1 MRAII
6 AALAANIGIAT
17 TKFIAAAIS
26 GSASMLAEAIH
37 SVADSG
43 NQLLLI
49 LGGKR
54 SRRTATIAHPF
65 GYGRSRFIYAFMVS
79 IVLFSI
85 GGMFSILEG
94 FSKLNEPHGLENF
107 WVPLVVLGVSIVL
120 ESFSLRTA
128 LREAKKVRGK
138 ASLAKF
144 IRHAKQPELP
154 VVMLEDIAAL
164 IGLVFA
170 FVGVGMTALTH
181 NPIWDAYGT
190 LAIGFLLVVVAIILG
205 IETSSLL
212 IGEGASADDVVLIRD
227 ALEVV
232 VGTGGVIHMKTM
244 YLGPDELLLGAK
256 ISVAKDATGAEIAET
271 IDAAEESVRNAVPIA
286 RVIYLEPDIKR
297 AKSKPSATSATQ
309 KKSAAAKRTAPA
321 KRQK

>member
-6 AALAANIGIAT
+6 AALLANIGIAI
-17 TKFIAAAIS
+17 TKFLAAAIS

-49 LGGKR
+49 VGGKR
-54 SRRTATIAHPF
+54 AKRQATAAHPF
-65 GYGRSRFIYAFMVS
+65 GYGRSRYIYAFMVS

-85 GGMFSILEG
+85 GGMFSIVEG
-94 FSKLNEPHGLENF
+94 VSKLSEKH
-107 WVPLVVLGVSIVL
+107 PLDNVWIPLAVLAVAIVL

-128 LREAKKVRGK
+128 LHEAKKMRGK
-138 ASLAKF
+138 SSLIQF
-144 IRHAKQPELP
+144 IRHAKSPELP

-170 FVGVGMTALTH
+170 FAGVGLTALTH
-181 NPIWDAYGT
+181 NSIFDAIGT
-190 LAIGFLLVVVAIILG
+190 LAIGVLLVLVAIVLG

-212 IGEGASADDVVLIRD
+212 IGEGATANDTALIRG
-227 ALEVV
+227 ALEAV
-232 VGTGGVIHMKTM
+232 VGKGGVIHMKTM

-256 ISVAKDATGAEIAET
+256 IAVAKTATGAEIADT
-271 IDAAEESVRNAVPIA
+271 IDAAEESVRNAMPTT
-286 RVIYLEPDIKR
+286 RVIYLEPDIKKV
-297 AKSKPSATSATQ
+297 AKKKPAAR
-309 KKSAAAKRTAPA
+309 KKV
-321 KRQK
+321 